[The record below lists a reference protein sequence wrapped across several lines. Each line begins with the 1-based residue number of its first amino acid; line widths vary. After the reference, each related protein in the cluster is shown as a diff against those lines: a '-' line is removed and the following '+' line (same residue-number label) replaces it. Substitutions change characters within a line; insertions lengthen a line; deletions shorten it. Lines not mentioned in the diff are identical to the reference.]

1 MCLFHLSNCQNVSR
15 KSGNLYIFVYAFYAR
30 IENKKQ
36 YIQTNRPHLKDK
48 KKSFAI
54 YHFIYFTS
62 IKHRQSANRVH
73 FHSRRTHRTHQVAT
87 IVKLMMW
94 HTALNYGETIYYIH
108 IRVLCIWPNNESLI
122 MCYMCSVVVCV
133 QLKSQTNTS
142 RALAVYHSFFI

>member
-1 MCLFHLSNCQNVSR
+1 MSHENQVICIYLYMHFMLESRTKNNLSKQIDHTSKTKRSHL
-15 KSGNLYIFVYAFYAR
+15 LYIRCY
-30 IENKKQ
+30 
-36 YIQTNRPHLKDK
+36 
-48 KKSFAI
+48 
-54 YHFIYFTS
+54 FIYFTS
-62 IKHRQSANRVH
+62 IKHRQSANRVN
-73 FHSRRTHRTHQVAT
+73 FHSRRIHRTHQVAT